1 MITLQNAFV
10 GESVAQ
16 TMTMIVK
23 GSYPPL
29 KPAVGGQQC
38 DEELAALLDML
49 LSVDKAGR
57 PTAAAALGAPL
68 LGPSLAEYKLQTER
82 GQQLLGNSTALS
94 LPSARVAPDW
104 DGDLGAME
112 RLLASVVLDDEGFA
126 ETPGLLDEGFEAE
139 LDRAAG
145 ELEHHGRPARRVCES
160 VDDVLRGRLSAA
172 EATAAVAHLRA
183 RRAGAAGV
191 GSRESLSSSNS
202 LSRMEQA
209 LGGLEDSGGIVAA
222 QDSSLTVG
230 LGRGEVPASRG
241 SERSLDLDEAEWLVR
256 QRAETPAGHTHLDPN
271 PSPHQE
277 AAPPGCTPL
286 AMQSS
291 SEQWSGGAAPGSA
304 RSMDL
309 DELERLVGRGARRN
323 PILQ

>member
-1 MITLQNAFV
+1 MLTLQNAFV

-68 LGPSLAEYKLQTER
+68 LGPSLAEYKLQTQR

-104 DGDLGAME
+104 DGDLDAME

-172 EATAAVAHLRA
+172 EATAAVAHVRA
-183 RRAGAAGV
+183 RRAGAAGAHAASPERIDDRH
-191 GSRESLSSSNS
+191 GSAVPATDTASEFVF
-202 LSRMEQA
+202 QA
-209 LGGLEDSGGIVAA
+209 LAVRRTGSTGQGR
-222 QDSSLTVG
+222 
-230 LGRGEVPASRG
+230 LGR
-241 SERSLDLDEAEWLVR
+241 
-256 QRAETPAGHTHLDPN
+256 RARAR
-271 PSPHQE
+271 
-277 AAPPGCTPL
+277 
-286 AMQSS
+286 
-291 SEQWSGGAAPGSA
+291 GAAERA
-304 RSMDL
+304 RQAHDAA
-309 DELERLVGRGARRN
+309 RGARARV
-323 PILQ
+323 LAAARGVQR

>member
-1 MITLQNAFV
+1 MLTLQNAFV

-38 DEELAALLDML
+38 DEKLAALLDML

-68 LGPSLAEYKLQTER
+68 LGPSLAEYKLQTQR

-104 DGDLGAME
+104 DGDLDAME

-145 ELEHHGRPARRVCES
+145 ELEHHGRPARRICES

-172 EATAAVAHLRA
+172 ETTAAVAHLRA
-183 RRAGAAGV
+183 RRAGAAAV
-191 GSRESLSSSNS
+191 GSRELLSSISS

-222 QDSSLTVG
+222 QDSSVG
-230 LGRGEVPASRG
+230 LGRGEVLASRG

-256 QRAETPAGHTHLDPN
+256 QRAETPAGHPHLDPN

-291 SEQWSGGAAPGSA
+291 SERWSGGAAPGSA

-309 DELERLVGRGARRN
+309 DELERLVGCGARRN
-323 PILQ
+323 PILQR

>member
-1 MITLQNAFV
+1 MLTLQNAFV

-23 GSYPPL
+23 GIYPPL

-38 DEELAALLDML
+38 DEKLAALLDML

-104 DGDLGAME
+104 DGDLDAME
-112 RLLASVVLDDEGFA
+112 RLLVSVVLDDEGFA

-145 ELEHHGRPARRVCES
+145 ELEHHGRPARRICES

-183 RRAGAAGV
+183 RRACAAGV
-191 GSRESLSSSNS
+191 GSRELLSSSSS

-222 QDSSLTVG
+222 QDSSVG
-230 LGRGEVPASRG
+230 LGRGEVLASRG

-256 QRAETPAGHTHLDPN
+256 QRAETPAGHPHLDPN

-291 SEQWSGGAAPGSA
+291 SERWSGGAAPGSA

-323 PILQ
+323 PILQR